1 MIGQGRR
8 KTFPD
13 DVTETLDLKENKY
26 IYVAKNKST
35 GIEDTR
41 TYNDLQIENP
51 FSYDIA
57 DKNTSTQ

>member
-8 KTFPD
+8 ERFPD